1 MKKVAS
7 SLCLSSRA
15 STSAPGLIIFC
26 TCFCIQKLESAQFRV
41 IGSAQPITAI
51 VGQDIVLP
59 CHLSPRMS
67 AENMEVRWFRNNFE
81 AYVHLYCDGRD
92 QYEKQIQEYFGRT
105 ELLKDSIADGN
116 VPLKILNIKYSDEGE
131 YSCFLHDGSTTA
143 GTVLDLNVV
152 VLGSVP
158 LISVEDYQEGG
169 IRIVCRSSGWFPEPK
184 VVWKDP
190 SGQHLPSLPK
200 TKAQQDNVLF
210 ETETTIV
217 IKEYRNSK
225 LSCWIRDK
233 YLSQGKEST
242 FSISDLFF
250 PQMNTWMVALIFILV
265 VSLGL
270 FVLIIYL
277 FKLRSDLLRQLG
289 WRRHV
294 ICPGLGR
301 TAPPVEE
308 VKVTLDPDTAH
319 PELVLSQDQRSVTW
333 TETKQQLPD
342 NPERFDA
349 ERCVL
354 GCEGFTSGRH
364 CWQVEVGEG
373 GYWAVGVA
381 RESVKRKGWICFGP
395 EEGIWGVQCWG
406 DLFIV
411 LQGPDHRPLT
421 LDRAP
426 RRVRVYLD
434 CARRQ
439 VSFLDSDTETLIFTF
454 PLPLLTQDRIQPWLW
469 LRDSRVQLRF
479 PH

>member
-26 TCFCIQKLESAQFRV
+26 TCFYIQKLEAAQFRV
-41 IGSAQPITAI
+41 IGSAQPITAV
-51 VGQDIVLP
+51 VGQDILLP

-81 AYVHLYCDGRD
+81 AYVHLYHDKRD
-92 QYEKQIQEYFGRT
+92 QYGQQIPEYRGRT

-116 VPLKILNIKYSDEGE
+116 VPLKILNIKYSDEGQ
-131 YSCFLHDGSTTA
+131 YNCFLHDGSTTA
-143 GTVLDLNVV
+143 GTVLDLNVI

-158 LISVEDYQEGG
+158 LIAVEDYQEGG
-169 IRIVCRSSGWFPEPK
+169 IRIVCRSAGWFPEPK
-184 VVWKDP
+184 MIWRDP

-200 TKAQQDNVLF
+200 TKAQQDNGLF
-210 ETETTIV
+210 ETETAIV

-242 FSISDLFF
+242 ISIS
-250 PQMNTWMVALIFILV
+250 
-265 VSLGL
+265 G
-270 FVLIIYL
+270 
-277 FKLRSDLLRQLG
+277 DLLRQLG
-289 WRRHV
+289 WRRHA

-333 TETKQQLPD
+333 TETKQQLPN

-411 LQGPDHRPLT
+411 LQGPDRRPLT

-426 RRVRVYLD
+426 RRVWVYLD

-439 VSFLDSDTETLIFTF
+439 VSFFDSDTKTLIFTF
-454 PLPLLTQDRIQPWLW
+454 PLPSLTQDRIQPWLW

>member
-26 TCFCIQKLESAQFRV
+26 TCFYIQKLEAAQFRV
-41 IGSAQPITAI
+41 IGSAQPITAV
-51 VGQDIVLP
+51 VGQDILLP

-81 AYVHLYCDGRD
+81 AYVHLYHDKRD
-92 QYEKQIQEYFGRT
+92 QYGQQIPEYRGRT

-116 VPLKILNIKYSDEGE
+116 VPLKILNIKYSDEGQ
-131 YSCFLHDGSTTA
+131 YNCFLHDGSTTA
-143 GTVLDLNVV
+143 GTVLDLNVI

-158 LISVEDYQEGG
+158 LIAVEDYQEGG
-169 IRIVCRSSGWFPEPK
+169 IRIVCRSAGWFPEPK
-184 VVWKDP
+184 MIWRDP

-200 TKAQQDNVLF
+200 TKAQQDNGLF
-210 ETETTIV
+210 ETETAIV

-242 FSISDLFF
+242 ISISDPFF
-250 PQMNTWMVALIFILV
+250 PQMNTSMVTLIFTLV
-265 VSLGL
+265 VLLGL
-270 FVLIIYL
+270 FVLTIYL

-289 WRRHV
+289 WRRHA

-333 TETKQQLPD
+333 TETKQQLPN

-411 LQGPDHRPLT
+411 LQGPDRRPLT

-426 RRVRVYLD
+426 RRVWVYLD

-439 VSFLDSDTETLIFTF
+439 VSFFDSDTKTLIFTF
-454 PLPLLTQDRIQPWLW
+454 PLPSLTQDRIQPWLW